1 MHRFFLAILLRQIG
15 QIFHNHSTANPPQR
29 SIRRTRT
36 VHSPIFRIAHQI
48 LHQPTQQ
55 RKVMKMN
62 KQLLV
67 LSFGIGIA
75 FFALKP
81 AQAQTTPCATHEA
94 IVAHLASEFGETRQS
109 IGLAADNSVVEVFA
123 SEETGSWTITM
134 TTADGPTCLVAA
146 GQAFQNEHNALP
158 NFDPE
163 A

>member
-1 MHRFFLAILLRQIG
+1 
-15 QIFHNHSTANPPQR
+15 
-29 SIRRTRT
+29 
-36 VHSPIFRIAHQI
+36 
-48 LHQPTQQ
+48 
-55 RKVMKMN
+55 MN

-81 AQAQTTPCATHEA
+81 AQAQTAPTATHEA

-134 TTADGPTCLVAA
+134 TTAGGPTCLIAA
-146 GQAFQNEHNALP
+146 GRVFQNEHNALP